1 MRPDVGVAI
10 AFIICVSWIG
20 VSIAETEMLTLRNN
34 PFSRPEIV
42 RAPPP
47 PPPVVDPLARGE
59 QIELKLTA
67 TMVSDSTPMAVVEGE
82 LIGIGDRIQGLK
94 LIAVMEGKAVFRG
107 KGRKFTFEIDRIQPK
122 QGATVSGFR

>member
-20 VSIAETEMLTLRNN
+20 VSIADTEILTLRNN

-42 RAPPP
+42 KAPPP
-47 PPPVVDPLARGE
+47 APAPVFDPLARGD

-67 TMVSDSTPMAVVEGE
+67 TMVSDTTPMAVVDGE

-94 LIAVMEGKAVFRG
+94 LIAVMEGKVVFRG
-107 KGRKFTFEIDRIQPK
+107 KGRKFTFEIDKIQPK
-122 QGATVSGFR
+122 QGPTGSGF